1 MAVVVV
7 KMNFCKKTHKITVKM
22 KDDGNLSLHVA
33 TDCPEVKYY
42 AECLGDTI
50 TMEDITSI
58 PTSKILCPENLEKVT
73 MTCLAPN
80 GIINAAWLET
90 GMMSKRLAKEVGE
103 NVISFEHVDDA

>member
-7 KMNFCKKTHKITVKM
+7 KMKFCNKTHKITVKM
-22 KDDGNLSLHVA
+22 KDDGDLSLHVA

-42 AECLGDTI
+42 AECLGDTL
-50 TMEDITSI
+50 TMDDIMDISTSRVL
-58 PTSKILCPENLEKVT
+58 SPENLKKVT

-90 GMMSKRLAKEVGE
+90 GMMSKKLAKEVGE
-103 NVISFEHVDDA
+103 NVISFERVDEA